1 MHVADRAVS
10 SAGQHSCDTPGV
22 SATPAVEVHA
32 LSKRY
37 GRTVAVDSLSFVV
50 PAGSVT
56 ALLGPN
62 GAGKTTTV
70 ECCEGY
76 RRPDSGYARVLGL
89 DPVHDGA
96 ALRPRV
102 GVMLQE
108 GGGMYPAARAA
119 ELLHHL
125 ANLHAHPLDV
135 GALMERLGLGP
146 AGRTPVRRL
155 SGGQRQ
161 QVALAAALVG
171 RPELVFLDE
180 PTSGLDPRAR
190 MAAWELVRNLRSDGV
205 TVVLTTHL
213 MDEAEHLIDRVVIV
227 DRGRRVA
234 EGSPSE
240 LTGAA
245 GFVRFDAPVGL
256 DLASLR
262 TVLPTATTVE
272 EIAPGRYRVQAP
284 VTPELVASVT
294 SWCASRGVL
303 PKGLQLGHRT
313 LEDVFLQLTGE
324 DRP

>member
-1 MHVADRAVS
+1 VASITQVSLASMHVADPAVS

-180 PTSGLDPRAR
+180 PTSGLDPIGAGDFD
-190 MAAWELVRNLRSDGV
+190 ELVRTLQRTLGLTVFMV
-205 TVVLTTHL
+205 THDLDSLYTACDRIAVLGNGK
-213 MDEAEHLIDRVVIV
+213 II
-227 DRGRRVA
+227 
-234 EGSPSE
+234 
-240 LTGAA
+240 AA
-245 GFVRFDAPVGL
+245 GSIADMQ
-256 DLASLR
+256 ASQHPWLR
-262 TVLPTATTVE
+262 QYFHGKRARAVM
-272 EIAPGRYRVQAP
+272 G
-284 VTPELVASVT
+284 
-294 SWCASRGVL
+294 
-303 PKGLQLGHRT
+303 
-313 LEDVFLQLTGE
+313 
-324 DRP
+324 